1 MITDTPTPEVPR
13 LGWGPKVALA
23 VVAVVA
29 ALAVAITYM
38 GLDVDGGA
46 TGNESSAG
54 AVNQPSVASLA
65 SEVQEALRFRHGPF
79 DESVAQ
85 TPAARLASD
94 AYAALRF
101 RHGPFDDTVGQSP
114 AASSTDDAY
123 EALRFRHE

>member
-1 MITDTPTPEVPR
+1 MITETPTSEVQR
-13 LGWGPKVALA
+13 MGWGPKVALA
-23 VVAVVA
+23 VLAVLA
-29 ALAVAITYM
+29 AFAVAITYM
-38 GLDVDGGA
+38 GLDVDGRA
-46 TGNESSAG
+46 TGTESSAG

-79 DESVAQ
+79 EVSAAQ
-85 TPAARLASD
+85 TSAALLASD

-101 RHGPFDDTVGQSP
+101 RHGPFDESVAQTP